1 MEEKFEIKYEKDL
14 KAAIS
19 QKNVML
25 RYFDSNY
32 SHVLY
37 DLKTRIKG
45 IHFGIENY
53 STGQLTFVFCFDE
66 MATFKAEE
74 YKREIWTDFKNM
86 FNYDMSTWGC
96 PVDCEFQIIK
106 RVNL

>member
-14 KAAIS
+14 KVAIS
-19 QKNVML
+19 QKNVMV

-86 FNYDMSTWGC
+86 FNYDMSRYGC
-96 PVDCEFQIIK
+96 PVGCEFQILK
-106 RVNL
+106 RVKL